1 VNSSV
6 DVGPFEMSPTT
17 LQRIFW
23 PVYATRGRNAPG
35 WIAGWMN
42 SETDYFVFAVLSEES
57 VKVPRVVTFIDSRL
71 TPLDKGAR

>member
-1 VNSSV
+1 MFARITLIRTQGRLLGNS
-6 DVGPFEMSPTT
+6 FEDGAVSNMSPAI

-42 SETDYFVFAVLSEES
+42 SENDYFVFAILSEES
-57 VKVPRVVTFIDSRL
+57 VKVTR
-71 TPLDKGAR
+71 